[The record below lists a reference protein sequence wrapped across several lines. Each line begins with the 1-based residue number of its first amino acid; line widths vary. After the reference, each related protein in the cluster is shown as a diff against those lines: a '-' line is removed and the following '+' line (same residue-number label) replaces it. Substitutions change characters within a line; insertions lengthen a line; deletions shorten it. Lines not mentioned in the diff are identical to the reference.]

1 VGYGPGAQTPWA
13 FGILV
18 ARLLSCLQINL
29 HVFDQKKR
37 KQEHQAS
44 LGRGRRHGDHCDI
57 APARRV
63 TRSFGFL
70 PRLTPG
76 VASLCAVPSPGSPSS
91 LLRRRRPGFKSSIGC
106 DVRGAMRRSVSAP
119 IHGSVAFAWTQPSS
133 CRARTHA
140 RTSLG
145 REIVVLVVVAVAG
158 EGLGLTWRCLR
169 SLEAMR

>member
-1 VGYGPGAQTPWA
+1 MSERQPSFAASFRPCLVWATAQELKHH
-13 FGILV
+13 G
-18 ARLLSCLQINL
+18 LSAYWWLGFFRVCRSI
-29 HVFDQKKR
+29 HTYFTKKKEQR
-37 KQEHQAS
+37 EAS

-119 IHGSVAFAWTQPSS
+119 IHGSVAFA
-133 CRARTHA
+133 
-140 RTSLG
+140 
-145 REIVVLVVVAVAG
+145 
-158 EGLGLTWRCLR
+158 
-169 SLEAMR
+169 